1 MERKSTGGHARL
13 EEFRADRSLTLTIN
27 SIKEKTSRPESVVVP
42 QSQRKTERG
51 PMRIAK
57 FFQDSNPDPAIG
69 LLEGDRL
76 RPLAS
81 GTRALTQLLHGGDA
95 EARVRD
101 LMDGS
106 GPSIPLDAVRL
117 VAPLDAQE
125 VWGAGVTYE
134 RSKQARQDES
144 EQGGSF
150 YDLVYRA
157 ARPELFFKA
166 TPSRVVGPG
175 EAIRVRRDSRWSV
188 PEPELA
194 LVLSPGLKL
203 VGFTAGND
211 VSARDI
217 EGENPLYLPQAKVYD
232 ACCALGPFVTLAP
245 AMPEPS
251 TIEIRLEISR
261 AGAVAFDGKTSV
273 ARMARR
279 FEDLIHWLGI
289 DNVFPDGVIL
299 LTGTGIVPPDDFTLQ
314 GGDVVAITIDGIGRL
329 SNPVVQAGSAADR
342 PRGR

>member
-1 MERKSTGGHARL
+1 
-13 EEFRADRSLTLTIN
+13 
-27 SIKEKTSRPESVVVP
+27 
-42 QSQRKTERG
+42 
-51 PMRIAK
+51 MRIAK
-57 FFQDSNPDPAIG
+57 FLQSSSPTPFIG
-69 LLEGDRL
+69 LVDGDRV
-76 RPLAS
+76 RPFGS
-81 GTRALTQLLHGGDA
+81 GTDALTQVLHHEDPG
-95 EARVRD
+95 ARVSD
-101 LMDGS
+101 LVGRA
-106 GPSIPLDAVRL
+106 GPAVSLDSVRL
-117 VAPLDAQE
+117 LAPIDAQE

-157 ARPELFFKA
+157 PRPELFFKA

-175 EAIRVRRDSRWSV
+175 GAIRVRRDTRWSV

-194 LVLSPGLKL
+194 LVLSPTLKL
-203 VGFTAGND
+203 VGFTVGND

-245 AMPEPS
+245 AMPAAPTGEN
-251 TIEIRLEISR
+251 RLEISR
-261 AGAVAFDGKTSV
+261 GGAVAFDGKTSV

-289 DNVFPDGVIL
+289 DNVFPDGVVL

-314 GGDVVAITIDGIGRL
+314 AGDHVTITIDGIGSL
-329 SNPVVQAGSAADR
+329 SNPVVQAGIPPDR
-342 PRGR
+342 PRGH